1 MSNLLLE
8 KKDQVVKWFYPWLKL
23 NQDGAPEVSI
33 NLMLKQPEMVKI
45 CWEQTAN
52 DRRDRPHEV
61 AVDIV
66 PVKGLFGWEFALVYT
81 ILQFD
86 KKS

>member
-1 MSNLLLE
+1 MVLPLVE
-8 KKDQVVKWFYPWLKL
+8 L
-23 NQDGAPEVSI
+23 NQDGVPEVSI
-33 NLMLKQPEMVKI
+33 DSALTQPETVKI

-61 AVDIV
+61 SVDIV
-66 PVKGLFGWEFALVYT
+66 PDKGLFGWEFALVYT